1 MRTVGGGKRYAGKPS
16 CRLAGGVCRSSICP
30 RNSARGVCRST
41 ICSCTLAT
49 SDLVHQMYPCT
60 LATGDLVHQMCP
72 RDLATGDLVHQMCS
86 RNLATGDLVH
96 QMCSRDLAT
105 GDLVHQICS
114 RTLAT
119 GDLVHQMCSRDLAT
133 GDLVYQM
140 CSCNLFRSFRE
151 MFQCWFKH
159 CCQTNQ
165 SKSVLSSSWRCFLRR
180 FFDLASA
187 SDVLLKTA
195 SCSLRENCHFSRQQI
210 SCSWRVRLYFSCKD
224 ESVLLNNRSVKA
236 NKVSHSWRERLV
248 CCGSSFNC
256 KRSDKP
262 GCSVS
267 ADESCLI
274 CCSQIRIFCR

>member
-1 MRTVGGGKRYAGKPS
+1 MRTDKGGKRYAGNRS
-16 CRLAGGVCRSSICP
+16 CRLAGGVCRSSISPCDL
-30 RNSARGVCRST
+30 ATGVCRSS
-41 ICSCTLAT
+41 IPS
-49 SDLVHQMYPCT
+49 
-60 LATGDLVHQMCP
+60 
-72 RDLATGDLVHQMCS
+72 RD
-86 RNLATGDLVH
+86 LATGDLVH

-105 GDLVHQICS
+105 GDLVYQMCS
-114 RTLAT
+114 RDLAT
-119 GDLVHQMCSRDLAT
+119 GDWAHQMCSRDLAT

-210 SCSWRVRLYFSCKD
+210 SCS
-224 ESVLLNNRSVKA
+224 
-236 NKVSHSWRERLV
+236 
-248 CCGSSFNC
+248 
-256 KRSDKP
+256 
-262 GCSVS
+262 
-267 ADESCLI
+267 
-274 CCSQIRIFCR
+274 

>member
-1 MRTVGGGKRYAGKPS
+1 MRTEGGGKRYAGKPS
-16 CRLAGGVCRSSICP
+16 CRLAGGVCRSSISPCDP
-30 RNSARGVCRST
+30 ARGVCRST
-41 ICSCTLAT
+41 ICSCTLAIGDLVHQMYPCTLAT

-72 RDLATGDLVHQMCS
+72 RD
-86 RNLATGDLVH
+86 
-96 QMCSRDLAT
+96 
-105 GDLVHQICS
+105 
-114 RTLAT
+114 LAT

-210 SCSWRVRLYFSCKD
+210 SCS
-224 ESVLLNNRSVKA
+224 
-236 NKVSHSWRERLV
+236 
-248 CCGSSFNC
+248 
-256 KRSDKP
+256 
-262 GCSVS
+262 
-267 ADESCLI
+267 
-274 CCSQIRIFCR
+274 

>member
-1 MRTVGGGKRYAGKPS
+1 MRTEGGGKRYAGKPS
-16 CRLAGGVCRSSICP
+16 CRLAGGVCRSSISPCDLATGVCRSSIP
-30 RNSARGVCRST
+30 SRNPARGVCRST

-86 RNLATGDLVH
+86 RD
-96 QMCSRDLAT
+96 
-105 GDLVHQICS
+105 
-114 RTLAT
+114 LAT

-159 CCQTNQ
+159 GCQTNQ

-195 SCSLRENCHFSRQQI
+195 SCSLRENCHFIRQQI

-224 ESVLLNNRSVKA
+224 ESVLLNSRSVKA
-236 NKVSHSWRERLV
+236 NKVSHSWRERFV

>member
-1 MRTVGGGKRYAGKPS
+1 MRTDKGGKRYVGNLS
-16 CRLAGGVCRSSICP
+16 CKLAGGVCRSSISPYDLARGVCRP
-30 RNSARGVCRST
+30 SISPCDPARGVCRSS
-41 ICSCTLAT
+41 ICPCDPARGVCRSSICPCDLARGVCR
-49 SDLVHQMYPCT
+49 SSI
-60 LATGDLVHQMCP
+60 CP
-72 RDLATGDLVHQMCS
+72 RDLARGVCRS
-86 RNLATGDLVH
+86 SI
-96 QMCSRDLAT
+96 CSRDL
-105 GDLVHQICS
+105 VMS
-114 RTLAT
+114 NW
-119 GDLVHQMCSRDLAT
+119 
-133 GDLVYQM
+133 VYQM
-140 CSCNLFRSFRE
+140 CSCNLLRSFQGIC
-151 MFQCWFKH
+151 QCWFKH

-165 SKSVLSSSWRCFLRR
+165 SKSVLSSSWSRFLRR

-224 ESVLLNNRSVKA
+224 ESVLLNSRSVKA

>member
-1 MRTVGGGKRYAGKPS
+1 MRTEGGGKRYAGKPS
-16 CRLAGGVCRSSICP
+16 CRLAGGVCRSSISPCDLATGVCRSSIPSRNPATGVCRSSICPRDPARGVCWSSICPCDPARGVCRSSICP
-30 RNSARGVCRST
+30 RNSARGVCRSST
-41 ICSCTLAT
+41 
-49 SDLVHQMYPCT
+49 
-60 LATGDLVHQMCP
+60 CP
-72 RDLATGDLVHQMCS
+72 RDLVMS
-86 RNLATGDLVH
+86 NW
-96 QMCSRDLAT
+96 
-105 GDLVHQICS
+105 
-114 RTLAT
+114 
-119 GDLVHQMCSRDLAT
+119 
-133 GDLVYQM
+133 VYQM
-140 CSCNLFRSFRE
+140 CSCNLLRSFQGIC
-151 MFQCWFKH
+151 QCWFKH

-165 SKSVLSSSWRCFLRR
+165 SKSVLSSSWSRFLRR

-236 NKVSHSWRERLV
+236 NKVSHSCRERFV